1 MGAEIR
7 ENEDNVLG
15 EFLMCV
21 FLCDCWL
28 FLIPMVKT
36 TRFVSQASLGPFAL
50 VK

>member
-36 TRFVSQASLGPFAL
+36 IRLFPKLHLGPL
-50 VK
+50 H